1 MCLRAGGN
9 MQNCSILDQ
18 KSLFMPRA
26 KGELR
31 GALMIP
37 GWFLTLKTF
46 LLEVGNHPL
55 DFLRFPAKV
64 AHQNPTFVSE
74 IPQEKTVSIW
84 LRKGNPTGISRRQSL
99 WVILD
104 LLSVRGPASFF
115 QVWALFEP
123 KIGEIFGISPTGSNS
138 F

>member
-1 MCLRAGGN
+1 VPAGRREYAELLDFGSKITVHAASQGRA
-9 MQNCSILDQ
+9 
-18 KSLFMPRA
+18 
-26 KGELR
+26 
-31 GALMIP
+31 P
-37 GWFLTLKTF
+37 GRSHDTRMVPNPEDLPIRSR
-46 LLEVGNHPL
+46 EPPL